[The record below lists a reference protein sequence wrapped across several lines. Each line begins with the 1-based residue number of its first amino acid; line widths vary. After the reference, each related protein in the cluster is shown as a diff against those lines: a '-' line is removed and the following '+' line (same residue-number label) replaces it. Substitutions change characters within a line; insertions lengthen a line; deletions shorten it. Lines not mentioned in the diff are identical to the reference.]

1 MTRTAPPQSDET
13 PQAAT
18 EAGASDALKV
28 GTSNVRELFTRNL
41 RQSGIYIAFVVI
53 VALFAI
59 LTDGLSLN
67 PTNVTNIVLQYSY
80 VLILAI
86 GMVIV
91 IIAGHID
98 LSVGSVVALTGA
110 VSAVLVIK
118 DGWPWWA
125 GILAALGTG
134 VLIGCWQGFW
144 VAYVG
149 IPAFI
154 VTLAGML
161 VFRGLAQEVLDNVS
175 LSPFPEQYTK
185 VATGFLNGLIG
196 GTGYDAFTLLIGAL
210 AIVGYAVS
218 TFRTRMARVRYQQ
231 PVESFPL
238 FVTRLVVV
246 AAVVMWFAWQLAH
259 ARGLP
264 IVLIILAVLILA
276 YGLITKRTVFGRQ
289 VYAIGGNLAAATLSG
304 VKVRAVNFWIFVNMG
319 VLSAVAGIVFSA
331 RSNGAQPAAG
341 LSFELD
347 AIAACFIGG
356 AAVTGGVGT
365 VVGAVVGGLLV
376 GVMSNGMQLMG
387 VDQSIQSVVKGLV
400 LLLAV
405 AFDVYNKRRAGAS
418 R

>member
-1 MTRTAPPQSDET
+1 
-13 PQAAT
+13 
-18 EAGASDALKV
+18 V
-28 GTSNVRELFTRNL
+28 
-41 RQSGIYIAFVVI
+41 
-53 VALFAI
+53 AI

-80 VLILAI
+80 ILILAI

-110 VSAVLVIK
+110 VSATLVIK
-118 DGWPWWA
+118 GGSPWWV
-125 GILAALGTG
+125 GVLAALAVGL
-134 VLIGCWQGFW
+134 LIGAWQGFW

-161 VFRGLAQEVLDNVS
+161 LFRGLAQEVLHSVS
-175 LSPFPEQYTK
+175 LSPFPPAYGK

-196 GTGYDAFTLLIGAL
+196 GNGYDAFTLLIFAL
-210 AIVGYAVS
+210 AVAGYAVS
-218 TFRTRMARVRYQQ
+218 SYRTRVARVRYQQ

-238 FVTRLVVV
+238 FVLRVVVV

-276 YGLITKRTVFGRQ
+276 YGIMTKRTVFGRQ

-304 VKVRAVNFWIFVNMG
+304 VKVRVVNFWIFVNMG
-319 VLSAVAGIVFSA
+319 FLAAVAGVIFSS
-331 RSNGAQPAAG
+331 RSNGAQPGAG
-341 LSFELD
+341 NMFELD

-376 GVMSNGMQLMG
+376 AVMSNGMQLLG

>member
-196 GTGYDAFTLLIGAL
+196 GNGYDAFTLLIGAL